1 MKNKRFLIITALLNL
16 IFVSNSLAEHPINVQ
31 KNAINKEYYKAM
43 VSFEKLPKQK
53 LNKDVLLSAAQSAWA
68 LSLPDTAI
76 ELFDKILEDNTSST
90 SQKAKIYLYKGII
103 DFQEGKFT
111 TSQVFAEKAL
121 SLLDEKSNALKASAL
136 KLLGDSFFKQ
146 KLYGKAKTKYTKA
159 LKIATSQELSAI
171 YLQRGMAS
179 FYLGSFDDAL
189 KDLQKVSL
197 DNEDAT
203 LAVRLLMKILLEK
216 KEYKKLKKWIEVANT
231 EFPNEFIDSWIDY
244 AKVKIAISE
253 NDKKAA
259 KNILMQ
265 AKEKF
270 PESDSWI
277 NLASAALET
286 YLWQKGVG
294 Y

>member
-1 MKNKRFLIITALLNL
+1 MKNKRFLIITVLLNL

-76 ELFDKILEDNTSST
+76 ELFDKILEDNLASA

-103 DFQEGKFT
+103 DFQEGKYT

-159 LKIATSQELSAI
+159 LKIATPQELSAI

-253 NDKKAA
+253 NDKKTA